1 MGTNLRVAI
10 QSVLGLVALGALLFV
25 PAGTFNYWQ
34 AWVFL
39 AVYSVMAILSTVYL
53 LRKDKA
59 VVERRMRVGQ
69 KAESRPVQK
78 AVLAVITVLSIGLP
92 VFCGLDRRFGWSPVP
107 TAVSWLGNAM
117 FAIGLV
123 ITIFTIVQNSYAS
136 ANITVESEQTLV
148 STGLYGLVRHPM
160 YMGALLMVAGMPLA
174 LGSWWGLA
182 VLIPVLTLYTF
193 RIHDEE
199 KLLRQQLAGYGEYT
213 QKVHYRLVPLVW

>member
-1 MGTNLRVAI
+1 MNTNIRVAV
-10 QSVLGLVALGALLFV
+10 QSVFGLLLLGALLFV
-25 PAGTFNYWQ
+25 PAGTFDYWQ

-39 AVYSVMAILSTVYL
+39 TVYSVMAILSTVYL
-53 LRKDKA
+53 LRRDKA

-69 KAESRPVQK
+69 KSESRPVQK
-78 AVLAVITVLSIGLP
+78 AIIGVIAVMSIALP
-92 VFCGLDRRFGWSPVP
+92 VFCGLDHRFGWSPVP
-107 TAVSWLGNAM
+107 TVVSWIGNVM

-123 ITIFTIVQNSYAS
+123 VTIFTIVQNSYAS
-136 ANITVESEQTLV
+136 ANITVESEQKLV

-182 VLIPVLTLYTF
+182 VLIPVLIIYTF
-193 RIHDEE
+193 RIQDEE

>member
-25 PAGTFNYWQ
+25 PAGTFDYWQ

-78 AVLAVITVLSIGLP
+78 AVLVVITVLSIGLP
-92 VFCGLDRRFGWSPVP
+92 VFCGLDHRFGWSPVP
-107 TAVSWLGNAM
+107 TAVSWIGNAM
-117 FAIGLV
+117 FATGLV

>member
-1 MGTNLRVAI
+1 MNTNIRAAV
-10 QSVLGLVALGALLFV
+10 QSVFGLLALGALLFV

-39 AVYSVMAILSTVYL
+39 TVYAVMAIASTVYL
-53 LRKDKA
+53 LSKDKA
-59 VVERRMRVGQ
+59 VVERRMRVVQ

-78 AVLAVITVLSIGLP
+78 GVIGVIAVLSVALP
-92 VFCGLDRRFGWSPVP
+92 VFCGLDHRFGWSPVP
-107 TAVSWLGNAM
+107 TAVSWIGNVM
-117 FAIGLV
+117 FAVGLV
-123 ITIFTIVQNSYAS
+123 ITIFTIIQNSYAS
-136 ANITVESEQTLV
+136 ANITVESEQKLV

-193 RIHDEE
+193 RIQDEE
-199 KLLRQQLAGYGEYT
+199 KLLRQQLAGYREYM

>member
-1 MGTNLRVAI
+1 MSTNLRVAV
-10 QSVLGLVALGALLFV
+10 QSVLGLAVICALLFV
-25 PAGTFNYWQ
+25 PAGTFDYWQ

-39 AVYSVMAILSTVYL
+39 TVYAVMASLSTVYL
-53 LRKDKA
+53 LRKDQA
-59 VVERRMRVGQ
+59 VVERRMRVGR
-69 KAESRPVQK
+69 KSESRPVQK
-78 AVLAVITVLSIGLP
+78 AVLGVIGVLSVALP
-92 VFCGLDRRFGWSPVP
+92 VFCGLDHRFGWSPVP
-107 TAVSWLGNAM
+107 PVVSWIGNAM

-182 VLIPVLTLYTF
+182 VLIPVLTLYAF
-193 RIHDEE
+193 RIQDEE
-199 KLLRQQLAGYGEYT
+199 KLLRLQLAGYREYM

>member
-1 MGTNLRVAI
+1 MSTNLRVAI

-78 AVLAVITVLSIGLP
+78 AVLVVITVLSIGLP
-92 VFCGLDRRFGWSPVP
+92 VFCGLDHRFGWSPVP
-107 TAVSWLGNAM
+107 TTVSWLGNAM

-182 VLIPVLTLYTF
+182 VLVPVLVIYAF
-193 RIHDEE
+193 RIQDEE
-199 KLLRQQLAGYGEYT
+199 KLLRQQLAGYREYM

>member
-1 MGTNLRVAI
+1 MSFNLRVAV
-10 QSVLGLVALGALLFV
+10 QSVLGLLLLGALLFV
-25 PAGTFNYWQ
+25 PAGTFDYWQ

-39 AVYSVMAILSTVYL
+39 AVYAVMASFSTVYL

-59 VVERRMRVGQ
+59 VVERRMRVGK

-78 AVLAVITVLSIGLP
+78 AVVGVIAVLSVALP
-92 VFCGLDRRFGWSPVP
+92 VFCGLDHRFGWSPVP
-107 TAVSWLGNAM
+107 TVVSWIGNVM

-182 VLIPVLTLYTF
+182 VLIPVLVIYAF
-193 RIHDEE
+193 RIQDEE
-199 KLLRQQLAGYGEYT
+199 KLLRQQLAGYREYM

>member
-1 MGTNLRVAI
+1 MNTNIRVAV
-10 QSVLGLVALGALLFV
+10 QSVFGLLALGALLFV

-39 AVYSVMAILSTVYL
+39 TVYAVMAIASTVYL
-53 LRKDKA
+53 LSKDKA
-59 VVERRMRVGQ
+59 VVERRMRVVQ

-78 AVLAVITVLSIGLP
+78 GVIGVIAVLSVALP
-92 VFCGLDRRFGWSPVP
+92 VFCGLDHRFGWSPVP
-107 TAVSWLGNAM
+107 TAVSWIGNVM
-117 FAIGLV
+117 FAVGLV
-123 ITIFTIVQNSYAS
+123 ITIFTIIQNSYAS
-136 ANITVESEQTLV
+136 ANITVESEQKLV

-193 RIHDEE
+193 RIQDEE
-199 KLLRQQLAGYGEYT
+199 KLLRQQLAGYREYM

>member
-1 MGTNLRVAI
+1 MSMNLRVAV

-39 AVYSVMAILSTVYL
+39 TVYSVMAIVSTAYL
-53 LRKDKA
+53 LRKDQA
-59 VVERRMRVGQ
+59 VVERRMRIGK

-78 AVLAVITVLSIGLP
+78 AVVGVIAVLSVALP
-92 VFCGLDRRFGWSPVP
+92 VFCGLDHRFGWSPVP
-107 TAVSWLGNAM
+107 TAVSWIGNAM

-193 RIHDEE
+193 RIQDEE